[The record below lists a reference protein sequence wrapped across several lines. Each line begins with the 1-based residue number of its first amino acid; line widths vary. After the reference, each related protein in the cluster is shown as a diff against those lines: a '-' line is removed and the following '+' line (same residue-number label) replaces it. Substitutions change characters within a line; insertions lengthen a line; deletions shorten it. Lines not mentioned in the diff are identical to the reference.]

1 MERSNGGY
9 AIAAP
14 PLWFHCCGSTVAVS
28 PLRFHRCLDSVW
40 ARLVQGRS
48 MSSALTKAMKR
59 CLDPGPAAFL
69 QHIRERGVQW
79 GGVMGAML
87 LLHYRY
93 GSTVV
98 VPLLRFHRFP
108 DSVRMR
114 LVQGRSMSS
123 ALTKAMKRCFGP
135 AASSQCILERGCAV
149 GRSNGAM
156 LLLHHRY
163 GSSVAASPFP

>member
-1 MERSNGGY
+1 MV
-9 AIAAP
+9 
-14 PLWFHCCGSTVAVS
+14 FS
-28 PLRFHRCLDSVW
+28 PLTPETLP
-40 ARLVQGRS
+40 GRGLAVV
-48 MSSALTKAMKR
+48 ALH
-59 CLDPGPAAFL
+59 LPL

-135 AASSQCILERGCAV
+135 AAFLQRF
-149 GRSNGAM
+149 
-156 LLLHHRY
+156 
-163 GSSVAASPFP
+163 GSSGVQWGGGMGLCYCGTTIMVPLLRFHCCGFTVSLTPFGRGNHMVIPLLSSPPS

>member
-1 MERSNGGY
+1 MV
-9 AIAAP
+9 
-14 PLWFHCCGSTVAVS
+14 FS
-28 PLRFHRCLDSVW
+28 PLTPETLP
-40 ARLVQGRS
+40 GRGLAIV
-48 MSSALTKAMKR
+48 ALH
-59 CLDPGPAAFL
+59 LPL
-69 QHIRERGVQW
+69 QHIREQGRAVERGVQW

-87 LLHYRY
+87 LLRYRY

-135 AASSQCILERGCAV
+135 AASSQCILE
-149 GRSNGAM
+149 
-156 LLLHHRY
+156 
-163 GSSVAASPFP
+163 

>member
-1 MERSNGGY
+1 MV
-9 AIAAP
+9 
-14 PLWFHCCGSTVAVS
+14 FS
-28 PLRFHRCLDSVW
+28 PLTPETLP
-40 ARLVQGRS
+40 GRGLAVV
-48 MSSALTKAMKR
+48 ALH
-59 CLDPGPAAFL
+59 LPL

-135 AASSQCILERGCAV
+135 AAFLQRF
-149 GRSNGAM
+149 
-156 LLLHHRY
+156 
-163 GSSVAASPFP
+163 GSSGVQWGGVMGLCYCGPTVTVPPLWLHRFPDSVWAW

>member
-1 MERSNGGY
+1 
-9 AIAAP
+9 
-14 PLWFHCCGSTVAVS
+14 
-28 PLRFHRCLDSVW
+28 
-40 ARLVQGRS
+40 
-48 MSSALTKAMKR
+48 
-59 CLDPGPAAFL
+59 
-69 QHIRERGVQW
+69 
-79 GGVMGAML
+79 MGAML

-108 DSVRMR
+108 DSVWAR

-163 GSSVAASPFP
+163 GSSVAALPFP

>member
-1 MERSNGGY
+1 M
-9 AIAAP
+9 
-14 PLWFHCCGSTVAVS
+14 
-28 PLRFHRCLDSVW
+28 
-40 ARLVQGRS
+40 
-48 MSSALTKAMKR
+48 
-59 CLDPGPAAFL
+59 
-69 QHIRERGVQW
+69 ERGVQW

-108 DSVRMR
+108 DSVWAR

-163 GSSVAASPFP
+163 GSSVAALPFP